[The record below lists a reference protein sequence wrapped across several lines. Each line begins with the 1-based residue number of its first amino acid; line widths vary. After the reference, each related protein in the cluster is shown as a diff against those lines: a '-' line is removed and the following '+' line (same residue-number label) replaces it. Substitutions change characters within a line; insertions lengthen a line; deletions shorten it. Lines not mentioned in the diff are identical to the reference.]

1 MHRGWLCRLR
11 QHRRWILHAVVIAL
25 SVPVILGL
33 LPNPATS
40 AASALE
46 RDLALSICGPYGNGG
61 PAGREQLPSHP
72 DACILCSICAAA
84 AGPAPGDAG
93 KAFFIERRTSA
104 VAPHPLAVQLR
115 PALSWLLFGS
125 PPRGPPSIL
134 QV

>member
-11 QHRRWILHAVVIAL
+11 QNRRWIFHAVAIAL
-25 SVPVILGL
+25 VLPVLLGL
-33 LPNPATS
+33 LPNPASS

-46 RDLALSICGPYGNGG
+46 RDIALSVCGSYGNGG
-61 PAGREQLPSHP
+61 PAGPQQHPAHP

-84 AGPAPGDAG
+84 TAPAPGDAG
-93 KAFFIERRTSA
+93 AAVDALNRTPA
-104 VAPHPLAVQLR
+104 VSSLPRATHSR

-134 QV
+134 RV